1 MTAPIR
7 RQLYRRRPPRPV
19 LALVVLVSFLVS
31 ITAAQSSTT
40 LFSPSRA
47 QFNLTSSS
55 SAFFYLPASSD
66 RPIYLTLSLCSPP
79 DSLSNDTATH
89 LLPHLNTTLY
99 ASNSSSVQQPGPSA
113 LPDKSTGGTSAMSY
127 GLGNVTLDDG
137 AADGLWVGVWA
148 PDDTLMG
155 GSGGETWTFEL
166 DVTSGDFGPSVTA
179 DGGASFRFEDSDRDS
194 ALLTTTNWTAAGD
207 TSTSNAPAYVPVI
220 APTTLLSTAL
230 GRSQCFI
237 RQQRAVPNR
246 RIVASTTTRGYGG
259 GVRSQF
265 EVQGL
270 QEGTNYTAWLTEN
283 STTTTSGN
291 NSTRIWDPVY
301 FATKSSTSCRLL
313 YDLDFCP
320 SVAYSVPSPPSLST
334 TALMSYFNASLS
346 SSLAVFARTLTTFPC
361 NSTQFGQYSVV
372 STCDDCYAAYR
383 DWLCATA
390 LPRCTDAPAN
400 ATLSS
405 NSSLVDSSNGLPTWD
420 LPASY
425 QSSLVRSFPPASR
438 TPAFAPQNLST
449 TFPSLFNSSYPP
461 VSRNTLDETPF
472 PYSET
477 PPCLDVCQLV
487 QARCPPFLNW
497 YCPVDGGTGTA
508 GYAQTKGVPAG
519 DRSAAD
525 LQGSTRT
532 ERAQDRYGN
541 VYCNALGSDLKMA
554 AQFVGHSSSSAAS
567 SALAGSS
574 SLFIPLFVLSS
585 FLLAYRP

>member
-1 MTAPIR
+1 MSAQIR

-19 LALVVLVSFLVS
+19 LALVVVVSFLVS
-31 ITAAQSSTT
+31 FTAAQATLSSPSST
-40 LFSPSRA
+40 
-47 QFNLTSSS
+47 QFDLASAS

-79 DSLSNDTATH
+79 DSLYNDTATL
-89 LLPHLNTTLY
+89 LLPHVNTTLY
-99 ASNSSSVQQPGPSA
+99 ASNSSSNQQPGPSA
-113 LPDKSTGGTSAMSY
+113 LPDKSTGATSAMSY
-127 GLGNVTLDDG
+127 GLGNVTLDGG
-137 AADGLWVGVWA
+137 ASDGLWVGVWA
-148 PDDTLMG
+148 PDDSLMG
-155 GSGGETWTFEL
+155 GSGGGTWSFEL
-166 DVTSGDFGPSVTA
+166 DLTSGDFGPSVTA

-207 TSTSNAPAYVPVI
+207 TSTSNAPAYVPII
-220 APTTLLSTAL
+220 APTTPLSTAL
-230 GRSQCFI
+230 GRSKCFI
-237 RQQRAVPNR
+237 RQQSAVPNR

-259 GVRSQF
+259 GMRSQF

-270 QEGTNYTAWLTEN
+270 QAGTNYTAWLSEN

-301 FATKSSTSCRLL
+301 FTTKSSTSCRLL

-320 SVAYSVPSPPSLST
+320 SVAYSVPSPPSLA
-334 TALMSYFNASLS
+334 TASLISYFNASLS
-346 SSLAVFARTLTTFPC
+346 PSLTVFARTLTTFPC

-383 DWLCATA
+383 DWVCATT

-405 NSSLVDSSNGLPTWD
+405 NESLIDPSNGLPTWD
-420 LPASY
+420 LPTSY

-487 QARCPPFLNW
+487 QARCPPFLSW

-508 GYAQTKGVPAG
+508 GYGQTKGVPAG
-519 DRSAAD
+519 DRSAGD

-554 AQFVGHSSSSAAS
+554 AQFVRASSSAAS
-567 SALAGSS
+567 SARAGSS
-574 SLFIPLFVLSS
+574 SPLLIALSLLS
-585 FLLAYRP
+585 CFMLAFLH